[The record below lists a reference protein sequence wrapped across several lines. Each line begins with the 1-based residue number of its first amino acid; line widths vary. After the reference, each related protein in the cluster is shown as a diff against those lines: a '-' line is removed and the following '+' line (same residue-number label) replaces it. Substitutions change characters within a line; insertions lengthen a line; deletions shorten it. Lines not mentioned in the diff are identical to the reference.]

1 MDWSKIKKILDLYV
15 RKNRII
21 SVPTEEHEFTYRIV
35 PKSENAALVSKNAT
49 PRDNPVAAKSI
60 DSCLDELD
68 TSDDTTKDIRVAAK
82 SIEIYLDKLDAKDD
96 FTKNIPV
103 TPVSYL
109 DELDTQN
116 HTTKDL
122 LKTVES
128 MGNNLGKTITVNP
141 EISKRMDCC
150 LDELEPLDDTTKD
163 IPEAVENINSCFDE
177 LDNLDD
183 TTKDIP
189 VEEEN
194 VASPTKSEDLKTLFP
209 YLKNTNTESLV
220 LWDFLWALLKDE
232 NYKKTVTWVSFSN
245 LKFSIV
251 NPFMLATLFGQV
263 KQNPNMDWS
272 KIKKILDL
280 YLRKNRI
287 ISVPTEEHEFT
298 YRIVPKSENAALV
311 SKNATNKDNPIAEKS
326 IDSCLD
332 DLDTSD
338 DTTKD
343 ILVAVKSIDIYLD
356 KLDAKGDSTKNIPV
370 AAESY
375 LDELDTQNISEAVE
389 SMDNSLDNTIKVIPE
404 NSERMDCSVDEL
416 EHWDDT

>member
-1 MDWSKIKKILDLYV
+1 MDCSVDELEHWDDTTKDIPEAVENINSCLDELDNLDDTTKNIPVEEENVASPTKSEDLKTLFPHLKNTNTESLVLWDFLWALLKDENYKKTVTWVSFPHLKFSIVNPSSLATLFGQVKQNPTMDWSKIKKILDLYL

-21 SVPTEEHEFTYRIV
+21 SIPTEEHEFTYRIV

-60 DSCLDELD
+60 ASCLDELD

-82 SIEIYLDKLDAKDD
+82 SIEIYLDKLDAKHD

-122 LKTVES
+122 LETVES

-220 LWDFLWALLKDE
+220 LWDFLWALLRDQ
-232 NYKKTVTWVSFSN
+232 NYKKTVTWVSFPH

-251 NPFMLATLFGQV
+251 NP
-263 KQNPNMDWS
+263 
-272 KIKKILDL
+272 
-280 YLRKNRI
+280 
-287 ISVPTEEHEFT
+287 
-298 YRIVPKSENAALV
+298 
-311 SKNATNKDNPIAEKS
+311 
-326 IDSCLD
+326 
-332 DLDTSD
+332 
-338 DTTKD
+338 
-343 ILVAVKSIDIYLD
+343 
-356 KLDAKGDSTKNIPV
+356 ST
-370 AAESY
+370 
-375 LDELDTQNISEAVE
+375 
-389 SMDNSLDNTIKVIPE
+389 
-404 NSERMDCSVDEL
+404 
-416 EHWDDT
+416 